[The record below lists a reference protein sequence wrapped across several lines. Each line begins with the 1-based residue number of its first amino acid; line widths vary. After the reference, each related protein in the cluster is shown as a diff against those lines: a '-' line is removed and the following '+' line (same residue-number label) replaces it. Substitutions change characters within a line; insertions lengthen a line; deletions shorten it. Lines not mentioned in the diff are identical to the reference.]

1 MPYPLLATE
10 VPSREGINDAIG
22 DAVAPY
28 RLMATGV
35 HTATAD
41 ASGTFTVNHNLGV
54 IPVCMALI
62 FGAAGSGAG
71 SRKVHLQSVTN
82 STATF
87 QITLT
92 TTGAADANSTQDVHW
107 ICVEPA

>member
-1 MPYPLLATE
+1 MPYPLQPTD
-10 VPSREGINDAIG
+10 VPSMAGINDAIG

-28 RLMATGV
+28 RLIATGV

-41 ASGTFTVNHNLGV
+41 AAGTFTVNHNLGV
-54 IPVCMALI
+54 VPVCMALI

-71 SRKVHLQSVTN
+71 SRKIHLQSVTPT
-82 STATF
+82 TATF
-87 QITLT
+87 QITLS

-107 ICVEPA
+107 VCFEPA